1 MEQHHQPG
9 AAELC
14 RDVAAHQVRSRRGL
28 AMMNLCCVTL
38 ALAAGTMLLMPRR
51 QPPIPEDVPLKE
63 AA

>member
-1 MEQHHQPG
+1 
-9 AAELC
+9 
-14 RDVAAHQVRSRRGL
+14 
-28 AMMNLCCVTL
+28 MMNLCCVTL